1 MKRARDPS
9 TSTSARSTTK
19 RPKSIQACLSCRK
32 HKTRCEV
39 LDVASKA
46 IRCHRCKTLDIQCSY
61 EEMDRAVLI
70 TNTVKAQCQAHG
82 LSMTSN
88 DKGVNRFDEWALG
101 LGQTVSDSTG
111 TGASGSGTHTSP
123 SSSGANEPSTSETSE
138 SSRPTHTLRPGPH
151 IIWNYLSE
159 DQFGPLD
166 WSAPLEAMQILTKN
180 PSKSSSS
187 TESLPSSAGD
197 SLDGILSPVHKA
209 KLLQIFH
216 DNYSPWLNF
225 NLIRSA
231 HNPLLD
237 LVCCTVACR
246 HIERYERSFI
256 EKRLHALTQDSSAKL
271 IFQSRRAESLEATQ
285 CLLILSLWAP
295 VSGVSEE
302 HRDGKLLI
310 ASAVSM
316 AMNLRLNEAPQKV
329 LAMQQIGKFHILK
342 MVNILIYSSQ
352 WIAISSAERLL
363 CIGSGREALSK
374 RDPDYLSLFPI
385 REEIPTDEIR
395 GRDVRLRMLADLYDV
410 TEKAFSIK
418 FTSHTENDVNT
429 WYHETEHARSEFS
442 RIGRL
447 ILPLGVV
454 AQTDKFY
461 FRIVNTIA
469 KSCRLLVLYHATVI
483 VRIYFHTNPNIQDAI
498 YWFRAVRPYNNNVL
512 LTWGKE
518 SLHLAEAVLVD
529 LLELDIHQLGTAPDH
544 FFLMISFAASF
555 LVGVKFMMYQGI
567 GHMLPGSSDTLLT
580 MCIAHLHRAAYTS
593 DHSASLCANVISE
606 LVDLWKD
613 KEAVTKQQKVLPVPA
628 TYDRLPGP
636 KPGSFK
642 AYLDSTP
649 NTTAPL
655 PVDPTISPSMDW
667 SWLNDPFWND
677 VLNPNASY
685 MHRPH

>member
-1 MKRARDPS
+1 
-9 TSTSARSTTK
+9 
-19 RPKSIQACLSCRK
+19 
-32 HKTRCEV
+32 
-39 LDVASKA
+39 
-46 IRCHRCKTLDIQCSY
+46 
-61 EEMDRAVLI
+61 MDRAVLI

-82 LSMTSN
+82 LAMTSA
-88 DKGVNRFDEWALG
+88 DQGVNRFDEWALG
-101 LGQTVSDSTG
+101 LGQTGSGSTG
-111 TGASGSGTHTSP
+111 IGTSGSGTHVSP
-123 SSSGANEPSTSETSE
+123 SSSGGVNEPSTPESSE
-138 SSRPTHTLRPGPH
+138 SHGSTKVYASRPGPH

-166 WSAPLEAMQILTKN
+166 WSAPLEAMQLLTKSPN
-180 PSKSSSS
+180 KPSSS

-225 NLIRSA
+225 DLIRST
-231 HNPLLD
+231 HSPLLD
-237 LVCCTVACR
+237 L
-246 HIERYERSFI
+246 
-256 EKRLHALTQDSSAKL
+256 
-271 IFQSRRAESLEATQ
+271 
-285 CLLILSLWAP
+285 
-295 VSGVSEE
+295 
-302 HRDGKLLI
+302 
-310 ASAVSM
+310 
-316 AMNLRLNEAPQKV
+316 
-329 LAMQQIGKFHILK
+329 
-342 MVNILIYSSQ
+342 

-374 RDPDYLSLFPI
+374 RDSDYLSLFPI
-385 REEIPTDEIR
+385 REEIATDEIR

-442 RIGRL
+442 RIGRY

-461 FRIVNTIA
+461 FRIINTIT

-483 VRIYFHTNPNIQDAI
+483 VRIYFHANPDIQDAI

-512 LTWGKE
+512 LNWGKE
-518 SLHLAEAVLVD
+518 CLQLAEAILVD
-529 LLELDIHQLGTAPDH
+529 LLELDVHLLGTAPDH
-544 FFLMISFAASF
+544 FFLMVSFAASF

-567 GHMLPGSSDTLLT
+567 GHMLPGSSDTLLA
-580 MCIAHLHRAAYTS
+580 MCIAHLRRAAYTS
-593 DHSASLCANVISE
+593 DHSATLCANVIRE
-606 LVDLWKD
+606 FVDLWED
-613 KEAVTKQQKVLPVPA
+613 KEAVTKQQKVLPVPP

-636 KPGSFK
+636 KPGSFQ

-649 NTTAPL
+649 NPTSSL
-655 PVDPTISPSMDW
+655 PVDHTIPSGVDW

-677 VLNPNASY
+677 VLLPNAPY
-685 MHRPH
+685 MHQPH